1 MSNSIKSN
9 FQINNPLNPRKFWK
23 KFFEEAVSI
32 SLLSIFLSLI
42 IFVVYVLS
50 NTESNSSNSLVI
62 VGITIYLTMFISLMI
77 LEAFYIKAYIKY
89 YFYDTDSDFITI
101 KKGVFSPTEIHV
113 QYQKIQ
119 DVYVDQDIIDRVMG
133 LYDVHIASATVNS
146 GIEAHIDG
154 VDAETAERLKN
165 TFLQKIKER
174 SNNHQS
180 MEMNKSSTISNE
192 QTTNKSETFSLN
204 EEVSV
209 NTYPIS
215 SNWIIARMLGSLMW
229 SFFYTLLAY
238 YVLFSTGEESS
249 VSVASKF
256 QIQGLTLITPLIFF
270 VLFIFKNVY
279 TFFWKK
285 TFSFQFTP
293 EYIYLKSGIISR
305 QEKHVPYNTIQDVT
319 VEQGVVDRIL
329 GISNVK
335 ITNASQQ
342 TQTGQGGFLF
352 NGILIPGQPLDKA
365 QKIADILKNG
375 ALLHTSQQRNGL

>member
-23 KFFEEAVSI
+23 KFLEEAVSI
-32 SLLSIFLSLI
+32 SLLSAFLSLI
-42 IFVVYVLS
+42 IFVVYILS
-50 NTESNSSNSLVI
+50 NTQLNSSESLVT
-62 VGITIYLTMFISLMI
+62 VGISIYLTMFISLMI
-77 LEAFYIKAYIKY
+77 FEAIYIKAYIKY

-101 KKGVFSPTEIHV
+101 KKGIFSPTEIHV

-119 DVYVDQDIIDRVMG
+119 DVYVDQDIIDRVIG
-133 LYDVHIASATVNS
+133 LYDVHIASATANS

-174 SNNHQS
+174 SNNYYS
-180 MEMNKSSTISNE
+180 LEMNKSSTTSNE
-192 QTTNKSETFSLN
+192 QTKNKSETFNIN
-204 EEVSV
+204 EEVSIK
-209 NTYPIS
+209 TYPIS
-215 SNWIIARMLGSLMW
+215 GNWIIARMLGSIMW
-229 SFFYTLLAY
+229 SFFYTLLVC
-238 YVLFSTGEESS
+238 YVLFSTGESS
-249 VSVASKF
+249 FSVANKF
-256 QIQGLTLITPLIFF
+256 QIQVNTLIISLIFF
-270 VLFIFKNVY
+270 ILFIFKNIY

-285 TFSFQFTP
+285 TFSFKFTP

-305 QEKHVPYNTIQDVT
+305 QEKHAPYNTIQDVT
-319 VEQGVVDRIL
+319 IEQGIIDRVL

-342 TQTGQGGFLF
+342 AQTGQGGFLF

-375 ALLHTSQQRNGL
+375 ALLHTSKQRNGL